1 MRIRST
7 LAFAT
12 ALAIPLALP
21 GLAQAQGMTPTQGP
35 APAMQHQGMTHSAPG
50 PAAATPS
57 PAAAGEAEGFL
68 RQARESLSA
77 GRVAQARENL
87 EQAETRILT
96 RSVMPERAGTPA
108 SSGAIAEI
116 GAARDALNRRDR
128 TEVNRRI
135 DQAMA
140 ALRAPS
146 PAAEST
152 GAVMNR
158 DAMVPDSMTGAGAT
172 TPQSMG
178 GGAPRNLG
186 PAPAPMFTPGPMP
199 APSSP

>member
-21 GLAQAQGMTPTQGP
+21 GLAHAQVMTQTQGTA
-35 APAMQHQGMTHSAPG
+35 APHSAPG
-50 PAAATPS
+50 HSITNPS
-57 PAAAGEAEGFL
+57 PAAADQAETFL

-77 GRVAQARENL
+77 GRIAQARENL

-96 RSVMPERAGTPA
+96 RSVMPDRASTPA

-128 TEVNRRI
+128 AEVNRRI

-140 ALRAPS
+140 ALSAPS
-146 PAAEST
+146 PAAQST

-158 DAMVPDSMTGAGAT
+158 DAMVPDSMTGAGSA
-172 TPQSMG
+172 TPQTMG

-199 APSSP
+199 APSTP

>member
-1 MRIRST
+1 MRIRPT
-7 LAFAT
+7 LTVAT
-12 ALAIPLALP
+12 VLALP
-21 GLAQAQGMTPTQGP
+21 FALAGLANAQGMSPTQG
-35 APAMQHQGMTHSAPG
+35 
-50 PAAATPS
+50 AASRHATPS
-57 PAAAGEAEGFL
+57 HSMASPSPVAADQAETFL
-68 RQARESLSA
+68 RQARESLAA
-77 GRVAQARENL
+77 GRIAQARENL

-96 RSVMPERAGTPA
+96 RSVMPDLASTPA
-108 SSGAIAEI
+108 SSGAISEI

-128 TEVNRRI
+128 AEVNRRI

-140 ALRAPS
+140 ALSAPS

-158 DAMVPDSMTGAGAT
+158 GAMVPDSMTGTGTAT
-172 TPQSMG
+172 PPAMS

-199 APSSP
+199 APSTR

>member
-21 GLAQAQGMTPTQGP
+21 GLAQAQGMTPTQGA

-50 PAAATPS
+50 

-128 TEVNRRI
+128 AEVNHRI

-199 APSSP
+199 APSIP